1 MISPVVVG
9 RAPDRRSR
17 AAHLHG
23 ITPEGAPL
31 VSGGAGRTL
40 DKSWPMQGRFEYHNE
55 CKKRIPKEYLAWE
68 VTGRLDASWEASPVA
83 AWDIDTAPYRF
94 AQATPAELLVPS
106 GMLLEN

>member
-9 RAPDRRSR
+9 RAPDRGSR

-40 DKSWPMQGRFEYHNE
+40 DKSWPMQGRCSYHSE
-55 CKKRIPKEYLAWE
+55 RKRRIPKEYLVSK
-68 VTGRLDASWEASPVA
+68 VTEHLDVS
-83 AWDIDTAPYRF
+83 
-94 AQATPAELLVPS
+94 
-106 GMLLEN
+106 